1 MKENWFAILMFSL
14 IFGILGFLLGRTC
27 CTCHG
32 GCHGQR
38 SQQCCAEGPSCH
50 AGGENVFIKEIH
62 GHGDHDKMEVIIHE
76 LEDSD
81 WTGDTTIVLEGM
93 TIKMNKSEDGEIDV
107 QVEMEEGG
115 EWVEETREA
124 GEKVEKRVKII
135 KEEAEEHE

>member
-1 MKENWFAILMFSL
+1 MTAANVMLNVLTEIAGNTNN
-14 IFGILGFLLGRTC
+14 FLPNDAKHDVKTNGVKPVVRRRT
-27 CTCHG
+27 
-32 GCHGQR
+32 
-38 SQQCCAEGPSCH
+38 
-50 AGGENVFIKEIH
+50 
-62 GHGDHDKMEVIIHE
+62 
-76 LEDSD
+76 
-81 WTGDTTIVLEGM
+81 TGTTGM